1 MTRNNL
7 RDHLSWLLVQDH
19 RSNPHAPSLPPA
31 PTRAHTSSGVST
43 SSPNDNDDDDEST
56 RFYTPTTA
64 LSPVTRVDEPQPSA
78 LYPTLPVVTGRPS
91 TTSNGATSH
100 IARPQNNRAGDEVA
114 ERENMASRVPKS
126 APRRPGLV
134 LAQEQRQD
142 QLLTP
147 TSTTGRSLSRNY
159 STFLASNKAAQ
170 EKSVSRNDASGSVT
184 QSERAFLTPGATLS
198 TAYTSD
204 AIDLT
209 DDNDTSPVHSTAFGS
224 DVRLWREDFA
234 SRPEPLDP
242 SENSVAFGS
251 EKVLW
256 DEEHASRPEPV
267 SPEENSVGFG
277 STIVLWEEEAA
288 SRPEPLSAKRGK
300 KRKSEHISHPRAS
313 TTTDDFPDILDLL
326 ADDESILL
334 SHAKHSPTKSP
345 AKSKRKISPS
355 ETPSKKGVLNRYQQG
370 DRMMPLN
377 GTPSGKATSRQRSPF
392 KTPRKI
398 HKSQTEEVLI
408 VKPDPMPMDNDSV
421 FGSDT
426 EHISKAQTQQP
437 KSMKFDERVIQDSD
451 DEPMTPAPFDEPEPK
466 LDTPVVQSSKVSK
479 RLFQDNHPENKVSTQ
494 DIPLRSQTS
503 SPSQS
508 QARRRSPK
516 KSDEV
521 RLSQAKPSRPLIGV
535 KKADSEEPDPS
546 SQVTVI
552 QDTIELADALQLLL
566 RDPTIIEMQRS
577 FLVEG
582 LRQNR
587 EDFKRSLQEGSLAPR
602 ERLRR
607 DKEQLM
613 KKQASLDALSNEYR
627 SYEEVIARRDAL
639 IARISDAYE
648 HDLNTEDD
656 ETHLQ
661 ELDDVLKTRQ
671 QPLKFLLYNAGID
684 SPARFEEEKASKD
697 QHGQKQSFV
706 QATQHAQSTPS
717 RSHSGQSTRVSG
729 TASSQVILQTQLPP
743 RLDATQSTMEPNLDE
758 LFSPKDANRR
768 PSTPTTTR
776 PATRDH
782 NRIPPAI
789 TRTMTRSTPRPTFDV
804 IEGDDEDLFETDDP
818 MLDMDTFRT
827 AQPQHHSSHKQ
838 RGKTPRKAS
847 PQKQSY
853 ESDYSDGIDISE
865 LAQEVEYQQSSAELT
880 LPKPSRPALSETSG
894 NIGARKD
901 KAVEKRNQSV
911 ESSHVSP
918 EQKRFPWYKDVKRAL
933 KDRFR
938 MSGFRHNQ
946 LEAINATLSG
956 KDAFILM
963 PTGGGKSLCYQ
974 LPAVIASGKTKGVTV
989 VVSPLISLM
998 QDQVEH
1004 LSNLHIQAKTFN
1016 GATPKSERAEI
1027 MDHLKGTFPEN
1038 WLQLLYVTPEM
1049 INQSQA
1055 FISGLAALYKNKKLA
1070 RLVIDE
1076 AHCVSQWGHDFRP
1089 DYKDLGSF
1097 RERFPGVPLMALT
1110 ATATQNVIMD
1120 VKHNLNIDECEEF
1133 TQSFNRP
1140 NLYYEVLRKEKNN
1153 IETIAE
1159 LINSKYPGQTGI
1171 VYALSRNS
1179 TEKIAQQLRDYGIK
1193 AHHYH
1198 AHIEAATKAQIQKD
1212 WQKGKIKVVVAT
1224 IAFGMGIDKPD
1235 VRFVIHHSVP
1245 KSLEGYYQETGRAG
1259 RDGKQSECYL
1269 YFGYAD
1275 LVMLRKMITDNDDAS
1290 AQQKERQMKMLNAVA
1305 GFCDNQS
1312 DCRRVEIL
1320 RYFGE
1325 TFDKAQ
1331 CHATCDN
1338 CMCTDQF
1345 EKKDVTKYALAVLQI
1360 ISSEKIDDKFLGK
1373 VTLAQCTDYLMGKK
1387 KKSDYDAEV
1396 GEFHGIARTMAKHDI
1411 HRIIDRLIAEGA
1423 LREDN
1428 IMNKRMKFPVQ
1439 YIRLGTH
1446 ANNFLLYGRRLFVT
1460 TRVKRGES
1468 QAGPS
1473 NPRRRLP
1480 QPAASA
1486 TGAEASGNFTSTYV
1500 SSPARKT
1507 TRKKKGKAVATV
1519 DVDDS
1524 DDDLDMHA
1532 NEYAP
1537 DDSEDDFE
1545 AMPPPRT
1552 RRRQTTSVGPPIS
1565 GDTGT
1570 ENLTDLQKDVLEN
1583 FLGEAKILEERVRA
1597 SKGLRQPIFS
1607 HLQLREMGLRWTTTL
1622 AAMQRIP
1629 GIDANKVQRYG
1640 GKVLPL
1646 IQQYHKQYQEMMG
1659 IPPNVAGSS
1668 RIPGNV
1674 VDLVSSDED
1683 DEESFI
1689 DDEIDYDDAVGES
1702 SYYFQSQHSAGSR
1715 TVFDELQENS
1725 QRQTSRGRSSVGSAG
1740 TRGRGN
1746 TRRGGKKATTQRRSS
1761 GGKYAGV
1768 KKRGGAKGGGA
1779 TARKTSRGSS
1789 SASQRGSRG
1798 RSASRPAGVG
1808 FDGIG
1813 LMDH

>member
-7 RDHLSWLLVQDH
+7 RDHLSWLLAQNH
-19 RSNPHAPSLPPA
+19 RSSPHAPSLPPA

-64 LSPVTRVDEPQPSA
+64 LSPVTRVVEPQPTA
-78 LYPTLPVVTGRPS
+78 LYPTLPAVTSRPS
-91 TTSNGATSH
+91 TSSNGAISH
-100 IARPQNNRAGDEVA
+100 TARPQDNRGGEEVA
-114 ERENMASRVPKS
+114 ERGNMATRVPKS
-126 APRRPGLV
+126 VPRRPGLV
-134 LAQEQRQD
+134 LAQEQRQE

-147 TSTTGRSLSRNY
+147 TSTTGRSLSRSY

-170 EKSVSRNDASGSVT
+170 EKSAPRHDTSSSMT
-184 QSERAFLTPGATLS
+184 QSERPFLTPGATLS
-198 TAYTSD
+198 TVHTSD

-256 DEEHASRPEPV
+256 DEEHAARPAPV

-277 STIVLWEEEAA
+277 SSIVLWEEEAA
-288 SRPEPLSAKRGK
+288 SRPEPPSTKRGK
-300 KRKSEHISHPRAS
+300 KRKSEHMSQPPAS

-355 ETPSKKGVLNRYQQG
+355 ETPSKKAVLGRTQQG
-370 DRMMPLN
+370 DRVIPLD
-377 GTPSGKATSRQRSPF
+377 GTPSGKASSRQRTPS
-392 KTPRKI
+392 KTPRKARQ
-398 HKSQTEEVLI
+398 SQTEEALV
-408 VKPDPMPMDNDSV
+408 VKPDPMLTDNDSV

-426 EHISKAQTQQP
+426 EHAPKAQKQQS

-451 DEPMTPAPFDEPEPK
+451 DEPMTPAPFDEPE
-466 LDTPVVQSSKVSK
+466 TPIVESSKVSK
-479 RLFQDNHPENKVSTQ
+479 RLFQDNLPESKVSIQ
-494 DIPLRSQTS
+494 DTPLRSEAS
-503 SPSQS
+503 HPSQS
-508 QARRRSPK
+508 QARRLSPK
-516 KSDEV
+516 KSDELQ
-521 RLSQAKPSRPLIGV
+521 LSQAKLSQAPLDV
-535 KKADSEEPDPS
+535 KKAESEVPDPS

-552 QDTIELADALQLLL
+552 HDTEDLANALRLLL
-566 RDPTIIEMQRS
+566 RDPSIIEMQRS
-577 FLVEG
+577 FLVEE

-587 EDFKRSLQEGSLAPR
+587 DDFKRSLLEGSFAPR

-613 KKQASLDALSNEYR
+613 KKQAALDALSNEYR
-627 SYEEVIARRDAL
+627 SYEEVLARRDAL
-639 IARISDAYE
+639 ITRISDAYE
-648 HDLNTEDD
+648 HDLDTEDD
-656 ETHLQ
+656 EAHLQ
-661 ELDDVLKTRQ
+661 ELDDVLRTRQ
-671 QPLKFLLYNAGID
+671 QPLKILLYNAGID
-684 SPARFEEEKASKD
+684 SPGRFEDKKD
-697 QHGQKQSFV
+697 SNVQHGHTQSFV
-706 QATQHAQSTPS
+706 QATQHAQSAPS
-717 RSHSGQSTRVSG
+717 RSHSRQSTHVSG
-729 TASSQVILQTQLPP
+729 AASSQVILQTQLPP
-743 RLDATQSTMEPNLDE
+743 RLDAPQSTMEPHLDE
-758 LFSPKDANRR
+758 LFNRRGASHR
-768 PSTPTTTR
+768 PSTSATPR
-776 PATRDH
+776 PVTRDH
-782 NRIPPAI
+782 NIIPPA
-789 TRTMTRSTPRPTFDV
+789 TMETMTRSTPHPTFDIV
-804 IEGDDEDLFETDDP
+804 EGDDEAFFEADDP
-818 MLDMDTFRT
+818 MLDMNTFRT
-827 AQPQHHSSHKQ
+827 AQPQHDSSHKQ

-847 PQKQSY
+847 PHKQSY

-865 LAQEVEYQQSSAELT
+865 LAQEVEHQQSSAEMM

-901 KAVEKRNQSV
+901 KTVEKRNQSV

-1004 LSNLHIQAKTFN
+1004 LSNLNIQAKTFN
-1016 GATPKSERAEI
+1016 GATSKSDRAQI
-1027 MDHLKGTFPEN
+1027 MDHLKGAFPEN

-1055 FISGLAALYKNKKLA
+1055 FISGLTALYKNKKLA

-1097 RERFPGVPLMALT
+1097 RERFPSVPLMALT

-1133 TQSFNRP
+1133 SQSFNRP

-1153 IETIAE
+1153 VVAIAE

-1179 TEKIAQQLRDYGIK
+1179 TEKVAQQLRDHGIK

-1198 AHIEAATKAQIQKD
+1198 ANIETDTKAQIQKD
-1212 WQKGKIKVVVAT
+1212 WQRGKIKVVVAT

-1275 LVMLRKMITDNDDAS
+1275 LATLRKMINENKDAS

-1325 TFDKAQ
+1325 KFDKAQ

-1338 CMCTDQF
+1338 CLSTDQF
-1345 EKKDVTKYALAVLQI
+1345 EKKDVTKYALAVLRVI
-1360 ISSEKIDDKFLGK
+1360 NSEKIDEKFQGN
-1373 VTLAQCTDYLMGKK
+1373 VTLAQCTDFLLGKK
-1387 KKSDYDAEV
+1387 RKSDYDAKV
-1396 GEFHGIARTMAKHDI
+1396 GEFHGIAKNMAKHDI

-1428 IMNKRMKFPVQ
+1428 ILNKRMKFPVQ
-1439 YIRLGTH
+1439 YIRLGTS
-1446 ANNFLLYGRRLFVT
+1446 ANNFLLYGQRLFVT

-1468 QAGPS
+1468 QTGPS
-1473 NPRRRLP
+1473 NPQRRLP
-1480 QPAASA
+1480 QPAAPA
-1486 TGAEASGNFTSTYV
+1486 TGGEPLGNFSSTYV
-1500 SSPARKT
+1500 SSPARKA

-1519 DVDDS
+1519 NVNDS
-1524 DDDLDMHA
+1524 DDDLEMHD
-1532 NEYAP
+1532 NGYAL
-1537 DDSEDDFE
+1537 DDSDDDFE

-1565 GDTGT
+1565 GDIGT

-1583 FLGEAKILEERVRA
+1583 FLGEAKVLEERVRA
-1597 SKGLRQPIFS
+1597 SRGLRQPIFS

-1622 AAMQRIP
+1622 EAMQRIP
-1629 GIDANKVQRYG
+1629 GIDATKVQRHG

-1659 IPPNVAGSS
+1659 ISPHVGVSS
-1668 RIPGNV
+1668 RAPGNI

-1683 DEESFI
+1683 EEECFI
-1689 DDEIDYDDAVGES
+1689 DDDIDYDDAVGES
-1702 SYYFQSQHSAGSR
+1702 SYFFQSQNSGGTR

-1725 QRQTSRGRSSVGSAG
+1725 QKQPSRGRSSVGSAG

-1746 TRRGGKKATTQRRSS
+1746 ARRGGKKSTTQRRSS
-1761 GGKYAGV
+1761 GAKYAGV
-1768 KKRGGAKGGGA
+1768 KKRGGARGGGA
-1779 TARKTSRGSS
+1779 TARKTSRAS
-1789 SASQRGSRG
+1789 SATSQRGSRG
-1798 RSASRPAGVG
+1798 KSASRPAGVG